1 MCCFSIILLN
11 FAGEMIKMLVISTV
25 LLAVGMGL
33 LLIKVLGR
41 KDGTF
46 SSQHIHDSIAMRER
60 GIHCVLDQDREMRN
74 KENNKIKKIKQ
85 NSKMMKKY
93 VFGALAFAA
102 MLASCNNASPK
113 MDEKPQSA
121 DAGSG
126 SGMKI
131 AYVEVDSLMTQYNFA
146 KDYSVTLQKK
156 SNNARNTL
164 TQKGNQLQAAVNNF
178 QQKLQSNGFQS
189 REQAQ
194 SVQNAIERQQRDL
207 QELQARLE
215 NELASETQKFNE
227 ALRDSLNNFLAAYN
241 KDKKYDLI
249 LSKAGD
255 NILFADRKYDI
266 TQDIVNG
273 LNKRYKPVDAKK
285 DEKKEDKK

>member
-1 MCCFSIILLN
+1 
-11 FAGEMIKMLVISTV
+11 
-25 LLAVGMGL
+25 
-33 LLIKVLGR
+33 
-41 KDGTF
+41 
-46 SSQHIHDSIAMRER
+46 
-60 GIHCVLDQDREMRN
+60 
-74 KENNKIKKIKQ
+74 
-85 NSKMMKKY
+85 MKKY
-93 VFGALAFAA
+93 VLGALVFAA
-102 MLASCNNASPK
+102 VMTSCNNASPK
-113 MDEKPQSA
+113 MDEKPQV
-121 DAGSG
+121 AGTENV

-194 SVQNAIERQQRDL
+194 SVQAAIERQQRDL

-215 NELASETQKFNE
+215 SELANETQKFNE
-227 ALRDSLNNFLAAYN
+227 ALRDSLNNFLTSYN

-255 NILFADRKYDI
+255 NILFADRKFDVTKDI
-266 TQDIVNG
+266 ING
-273 LNKRYKPVDAKK
+273 LNKRYKSVAKK
-285 DEKKEDKK
+285 DEKKDEKKK